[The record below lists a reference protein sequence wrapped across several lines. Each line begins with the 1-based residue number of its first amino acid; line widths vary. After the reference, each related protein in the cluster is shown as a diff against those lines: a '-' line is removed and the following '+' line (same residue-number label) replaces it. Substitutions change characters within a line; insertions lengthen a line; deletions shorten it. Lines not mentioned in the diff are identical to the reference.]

1 MASNEYIYAN
11 LSTREAT
18 GSTGSPVNFKW
29 VAGQSVSYAVRFLQ
43 RDAAGA
49 LSETHLPILNLRA
62 AVGREGAAP
71 ESGWYKIKL
80 GNAPSSSL
88 NTTGRLDWN
97 SDPMDVEAA
106 LNSLPAR
113 PADFICDQGEAGV
126 ILRLVDEG
134 PVSLSVIPEG
144 LRPTSYGKVL
154 GGRRF
159 PEKKAKV
166 SIGQLT
172 FTAKP
177 IGELG
182 NVISVQYVAPSAAA
196 PISIN
201 VVDNKITVNL
211 SRDGVGLTATEAAIK
226 TAIEAS
232 AAASALVLVSGGG
245 AETPDAQ
252 PEVFLSGGVNP
263 SGYEYLIK
271 LEQAPV
277 VFTDWTTRKLPPTPS
292 ITKIQAGGRTNTYPP
307 VIWNT
312 IQALA
317 VPPDFEG
324 AYQFQRTSKQ
334 KRSSLASKGDGT
346 IALTAI
352 LDRLIADE
360 GGKVTVTN
368 PNNNVAHIEFG
379 GEFAGYDVENLDIS
393 VYSAP
398 PADYVFTLDLNNADL
413 AHMLQSRESVTLPFE
428 VDVTTWVDATDPT
441 LGTTTIKL
449 WKTNATIA
457 RNMLWD
463 SAAVRPPINWQRQP
477 APVDYVPFAASQVL
491 TGQQAAYTAVIGGGT
506 DFVIDHN
513 IGGAGGGVVA
523 VAVRENKDDGRQLR
537 DDEYTLRFTS
547 ANSILVQFPTAPAAN
562 SLVVVVIGYG
572 EESVFTAHTHPIDQI
587 KTVSGNGYVAE
598 SLRIILEDFAR
609 RIARLEALLPR
620 GGGGLPSGNEKRKVQ
635 IPPVGEILP
644 DITLE
649 GDDGDTVSLASQVI
663 GSQSPKDPPA
673 VIPGTD
679 LDEQKKAFDAEI
691 LRVKAEAAAEVAAAQ
706 AAAAIAAE
714 EVKAQAIQE
723 AEQKKTNVISK
734 IAIQQFG
741 TITETTTNQTS
752 TTTTSTGSTTT
763 VTPVTVKTKGPIM
776 YPALRNG
783 KYPML
788 LPAIHSAAAL
798 DIASV
803 PSVATAAG
811 IVYRNTGTVPLSLP
825 AGGGRKAQ
833 SVPVS
838 GYFGGDGR
846 AIYALRR
853 VGATTSYHPI
863 EMERDLMRVGVRA
876 SQFPTGSELALA
888 WSLDL
893 SFSTE
898 VVLGGANYI
907 MLVEATPMPDAA
919 VPATT
924 GVNVGALGT
933 PVLLAAPRIA
943 FSRGVSETRQFAL
956 KLRRAIVTEGGQS
969 VLRGTSRYTDYGV
982 DSIGPDIPAG
992 DFLLTVRLARWDVD
1006 DSSPAPTGQVG
1017 VFMPETQIIVEQI

>member
-43 RDAAGA
+43 RDSAGA
-49 LSETHLPILNLRA
+49 LSETALPILNLRA
-62 AVGREGAAP
+62 AVGREGASP
-71 ESGWYKIKL
+71 ESGWYKIKV
-80 GNAPSSSL
+80 GNAPSSAS

-97 SDPMDVEAA
+97 ADPMEVEAA

-113 PADFICDQGEAGV
+113 PADFICDQGDAGLV
-126 ILRLVDEG
+126 LRLVDEG

-144 LRPTSYGKVL
+144 LRPTAYGKVL

-159 PEKKAKV
+159 PEKKARV
-166 SIGQLT
+166 SIGALT
-172 FTAKP
+172 FIAKAV
-177 IGELG
+177 GELG
-182 NVISVQYVAPSAAA
+182 NAVSVQYVAPSAGQPLLVTVAG
-196 PISIN
+196 S
-201 VVDNKITVNL
+201 KITVRL
-211 SRDGVGLTATEAAIK
+211 SENTAAAAIK
-226 TAIEAS
+226 GAIETHT
-232 AAASALVLVSGGG
+232 AANELVVVALGDGSSN
-245 AETPDAQ
+245 PSAQ
-252 PEVFLSGGVNP
+252 PEVFLAGGVNP
-263 SGYEYLIK
+263 SGHEYEIK

-277 VFTDWTTRKLPPTPS
+277 VFTDWTTRKLPPSPT
-292 ITKIQAGGRTNTYPP
+292 ITKIQAGGRSGFPP

-317 VPPDFEG
+317 VPTDFEG

-334 KRSSLASKGDGT
+334 KRSSLASKADG
-346 IALTAI
+346 INALTTI
-352 LDRLIADE
+352 LNNLLADE
-360 GGKVTVTN
+360 GATVKVTN
-368 PNNNVAHIEFG
+368 PNNNVAHIEFTG
-379 GEFAGYDVENLDIS
+379 AFAGYDVEDLDIS

-398 PADYVFTLDLNNADL
+398 PPDYVFTLDLNNADL

-428 VDVTTWVDATDPT
+428 VDVTTWVDPKDPT
-441 LGTTTIKL
+441 QGTTQIKL
-449 WKTNATIA
+449 WKTNATIT

-463 SAAVRPPINWQRQP
+463 GAAVRPPINWQRQP
-477 APVDYVPFAASQVL
+477 SPVDYVPFAATQVL

-513 IGGAGGGVVA
+513 LGGNGGGVVA
-523 VAVRENKDDGRQLR
+523 VAVRENKDDGRQLQ
-537 DDEYTLRFTS
+537 DNEYTLRFLS
-547 ANSILVQFPTAPAAN
+547 PNSISLQFTASYAAN

-587 KTVSGNGYVAE
+587 KTVSEGGHVAE
-598 SLRIILEDFAR
+598 SLRIILEDFTR
-609 RIARLEALLPR
+609 RIGRLEALLPR
-620 GGGGLPSGNEKRKVQ
+620 DNVLGLPSGKEKRKVQ

-649 GDDGDTVSLASQVI
+649 GSEGDTVSLASQVV
-663 GSQSPKDPPA
+663 GSQSKNTPPA
-673 VIPGTD
+673 VVSGTD
-679 LDEQKKAFDAEI
+679 LDEQKKAMEAEI
-691 LRVKAEAAAEVAAAQ
+691 LRVKAEAAAQVAAVQ
-706 AAAAIAAE
+706 AAAAKAAE

-752 TTTTSTGSTTT
+752 TTTTSTGTTTT

-803 PSVATAAG
+803 PTVATAAG

-853 VGATTSYHPI
+853 VGETTSYHPI

-898 VVLGGANYI
+898 VVMGGANYI

-969 VLRGTSRYTDYGV
+969 VLRGTSQYTDYGV

-992 DFLLTVRLARWDVD
+992 DFLLTVRLAQWDVD